1 MFSSYSNSTDKAS
14 DTDSTGSRWSKP
26 NISRFDPCNILVK
39 TIFQWVWRAD
49 ERVEMR
55 SVSTN
60 TDQRMF
66 STFLCLACSRTYANV
81 LGLPPSV
88 TNKIKAK
95 LLQWRPRECRHA
107 RIYMVKYLKFYY
119 HHNKYL
125 FNFHNYSIFQEVY
138 HSGSGPGSWSKV
150 NDTRYKTKDIYHL
163 FRGHKLQNQGFQ
175 LTVFQNLQQH
185 GHDRVL

>member
-1 MFSSYSNSTDKAS
+1 
-14 DTDSTGSRWSKP
+14 
-26 NISRFDPCNILVK
+26 
-39 TIFQWVWRAD
+39 
-49 ERVEMR
+49 MR

-66 STFLCLACSRTYANV
+66 STFLRLACSRTYANV

-163 FRGHKLQNQGFQ
+163 FRGHKHFQ
-175 LTVFQNLQQH
+175 YFRIKDSSSLFFKICSNTGTTESSRFDKVTSVEESDSDPEDLPAPW
-185 GHDRVL
+185 

>member
-39 TIFQWVWRAD
+39 PIKNNYCSEYEELMNGLKCAQWVQALIK
-49 ERVEMR
+49 ECY
-55 SVSTN
+55 
-60 TDQRMF
+60 
-66 STFLCLACSRTYANV
+66 STFACSRTFANV
-81 LGLPPSV
+81 LGAPPSAD
-88 TNKIKAK
+88 KAE

-150 NDTRYKTKDIYHL
+150 NDTRYKTKDTHHL
-163 FRGHKLQNQGFQ
+163 FRGHKLQNQGFK

-185 GHDRVL
+185 GHNRVL

>member
-1 MFSSYSNSTDKAS
+1 MNGLKCA
-14 DTDSTGSRWSKP
+14 
-26 NISRFDPCNILVK
+26 
-39 TIFQWVWRAD
+39 QWVQALIK
-49 ERVEMR
+49 ECY
-55 SVSTN
+55 
-60 TDQRMF
+60 
-66 STFLCLACSRTYANV
+66 STFACSRTFANV
-81 LGLPPSV
+81 LGAPPSAD
-88 TNKIKAK
+88 KAE

-163 FRGHKLQNQGFQ
+163 FRGHKHSFSTSESRIQAHCFSKFAATRAQQSPLGLTKSHLWRSPTLILRICQHLGNIQNS
-175 LTVFQNLQQH
+175 
-185 GHDRVL
+185 